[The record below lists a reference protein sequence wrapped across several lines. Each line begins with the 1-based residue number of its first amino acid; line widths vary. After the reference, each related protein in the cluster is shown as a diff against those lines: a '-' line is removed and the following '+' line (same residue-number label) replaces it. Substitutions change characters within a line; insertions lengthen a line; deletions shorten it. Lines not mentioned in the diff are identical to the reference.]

1 MFRWLL
7 LSLLAIR
14 ALNAQVETPR
24 PVDLSAGRFTLPSD
38 QQVNDFSVAV
48 QVPANAPVSTWLE
61 GAGLRLA
68 LENGGTISFRHQK
81 AEMTSVL
88 PAGKPCAVVLSVKR
102 DPRQAL
108 TGLWVDGVE
117 VVSCSVPP
125 GALDLKD
132 MKASSNV
139 ILFSRALTRPEVLEW
154 SLSQAEPDGLA
165 VIGGTEAVALVESGY
180 LEAMWPGAPR
190 LRSLA
195 WEGDTAFR
203 QDRPLNFGGLDQQL
217 KRVNPKSVMLFFG
230 RQECLEKG
238 AAGAEAV
245 AAELRKQLAQWK
257 LGGWIIG
264 PVPFEK
270 RSAPMRDL
278 SSMNEALYACN
289 DALKK
294 LAAENQMT
302 FVDVIRA
309 WPKNSTDLTRDGLTL
324 TDKGCRTL
332 AAILAKS
339 IAGQHNETPDP
350 AVLRLIQEKNLL
362 WNDYW
367 RPANWAFLYGDRT
380 SQPSSRDH
388 LNPSVRWF
396 PQELE
401 NYRTLIAQK
410 ENELWKRKEELG
422 RKLP

>member
-1 MFRWLL
+1 MWLQ
-7 LSLLAIR
+7 SGDVSFGI
-14 ALNAQVETPR
+14 
-24 PVDLSAGRFTLPSD
+24 GSD
-38 QQVNDFSVAV
+38 GVV
-48 QVPANAPVSTWLE
+48 T
-61 GAGLRLA
+61 
-68 LENGGTISFRHQK
+68 FRHQK
-81 AEMTSVL
+81 AEMTAKLSIDT
-88 PAGKPCAVVLSVKR
+88 PRAVVLSVKR
-102 DPRQAL
+102 DQRQAL

-117 VVSCSVPP
+117 IVSCSVPP
-125 GALDLKD
+125 GAIDTKD
-132 MKASSNV
+132 WKAASEV
-139 ILFSRALTRPEVLEW
+139 VLFSRALTRPEVLEW
-154 SLSQAEPDGLA
+154 SLSQTEPDGLA
-165 VIGGTEAVALVESGY
+165 VIGGTEAVALIESGY
-180 LEAMWPGAPR
+180 LEAMWPDAPR

-195 WEGDTAFR
+195 WEGDTVFQ

-238 AAGAEAV
+238 PTGVEAF
-245 AAELRKQLAQWK
+245 AISLRQQLAQWK
-257 LGGWIIG
+257 LGGWIVG

-270 RSAPMRDL
+270 RSAPLRDL
-278 SSMNEALYACN
+278 SVMNATLAAYN

-294 LAAENQMT
+294 LAAENQMM
-302 FVDVIRA
+302 FVDVMKP
-309 WPKNSTDLTRDGLTL
+309 WPPVSTDLTRDGLTL

-332 AAILAKS
+332 AAIIATD
-339 IAGQHNETPDP
+339 IAGKLYDPPD
-350 AVLRLIQEKNLL
+350 AKLLRLTQEKNLL

-380 SQPSSRDH
+380 GQPSSRDH

-422 RKLP
+422 GKLP